1 VTADARE
8 QRVTEEL
15 AANAPDLLTYLERR
29 VTRDDAADLL
39 AEVMLTV
46 WRRADQLPVDPVRA
60 RMWLFVTA
68 RNVLA
73 NAERSE
79 RRRWR
84 LANRLRMMLGPQ
96 TAPAAASDPEEGAEV
111 RDAIARLSPDLAEL
125 IRLVHWDG
133 LTLAEAAEVMEIPAS
148 TARGRYQRAKQELRE
163 ALAVPETQ
171 PR

>member
-1 VTADARE
+1 MTADARE

>member
-1 VTADARE
+1 MSADARE

-15 AANAPDLLTYLERR
+15 AANAPDLLAYFERR
-29 VTRDDAADLL
+29 VARDDAADLL

-84 LANRLRMMLGPQ
+84 LANRLRLMMLGSSAMPD
-96 TAPAAASDPEEGAEV
+96 AASDGSEGAEV
-111 RDAIARLSPDLAEL
+111 RDAIARLSPELAEL

-133 LTLAEAAEVMEIPAS
+133 LTLVEAAEVMEIPAS
-148 TARGRYQRAKQELRE
+148 TARGRYQRAKQELRD
-163 ALAVPETQ
+163 ALAVAQ
-171 PR
+171 SR

>member
-1 VTADARE
+1 VTTDARE
-8 QRVTEEL
+8 QRLTEEL
-15 AANAPDLLTYLERR
+15 AANAPDLLAYFERR
-29 VTRDDAADLL
+29 VAGADAADLL
-39 AEVMLTV
+39 AEVMLTA
-46 WRRADQLPVDPVRA
+46 WRRSAQLPADPERA

-84 LANRLRMMLGPQ
+84 LANRLRVMMG
-96 TAPAAASDPEEGAEV
+96 APATASDPGEGAEV
-111 RDAIARLSPDLAEL
+111 RDAIARLAPELAEL

-163 ALAVPETQ
+163 ALAANV
-171 PR
+171 RG

>member
-1 VTADARE
+1 VSADARE
-8 QRVTEEL
+8 QRISEEL
-15 AANAPDLLTYLERR
+15 AANAPDLLAYFERR
-29 VTRDDAADLL
+29 VPRDDAADLL
-39 AEVMLTV
+39 AEVMLAV
-46 WRRADQLPVDPVRA
+46 WRRADQLPPEPERA

-73 NAERSE
+73 NAERTE

-84 LANRLRMMLGPQ
+84 LANRLRMMLGS
-96 TAPAAASDPEEGAEV
+96 PAAASAASPASDEGAEV
-111 RDAIARLSPDLAEL
+111 RDAIARLAPELAEL

-163 ALAVPETQ
+163 ALAASV
-171 PR
+171 

>member
-163 ALAVPETQ
+163 ALTAAEAQ

>member
-1 VTADARE
+1 MSADLRE

-15 AANAPDLLTYLERR
+15 AANAPDLLAYFERR
-29 VTRDDAADLL
+29 AARDDAADLL

-46 WRRADQLPVDPVRA
+46 WRRADQLPADPVRA

-73 NAERSE
+73 NAERSS

-84 LANRLRMMLGPQ
+84 LANRLRVMLGSP
-96 TAPAAASDPEEGAEV
+96 TPSSPASDPGEGAEV
-111 RDAIARLSPDLAEL
+111 RDAIARLSPELAEL
-125 IRLVHWDG
+125 VRLVHWDG

-148 TARGRYQRAKQELRE
+148 TARGRYQRAKQELRA
-163 ALAVPETQ
+163 ALAITSDL
-171 PR
+171 

>member
-1 VTADARE
+1 MTADARE

-15 AANAPDLLTYLERR
+15 AANAPDLLAYFERR

-46 WRRADQLPVDPVRA
+46 WRRADQLPADPVRA

-84 LANRLRMMLGPQ
+84 LANRLRMMLGSQ
-96 TAPAAASDPEEGAEV
+96 TSPAAASDPEEGAEV

-133 LTLAEAAEVMEIPAS
+133 LTLVEAAEVMEIPAS